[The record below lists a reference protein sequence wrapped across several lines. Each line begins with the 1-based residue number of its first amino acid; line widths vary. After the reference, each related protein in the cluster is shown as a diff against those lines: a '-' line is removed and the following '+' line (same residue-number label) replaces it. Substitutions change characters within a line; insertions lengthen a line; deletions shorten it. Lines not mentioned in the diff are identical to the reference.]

1 MRDNSN
7 DKTLERNYIQKWQ
20 FLISEY
26 ELVKAKK
33 HPQFR
38 FVQDFYN
45 FHDTSRQTF
54 AEVLQP
60 LPAVRGRRGA
70 AAAEARTQMEE
81 PPDSAFHRKQG
92 AGAASQGYQ
101 PLRDPYAILKPTA
114 QRAHA
119 CTIHGSTPSARR
131 NGLNRVSKPMQQSKR
146 KIIKSRAG
154 ELGHLDT
161 HSCRDLVV
169 GSTERRYLVALVD
182 ACTRLAWAEV
192 VTDIKSLSVMFAT
205 LKCINLLNAEYGVR
219 FEAVLTDNG
228 PEMASPKNTEGHP
241 MERML
246 MELGIKHRYTRPYR
260 PQTNG
265 KVERFWRTL
274 NEDLLEETTF
284 ESVSAERRT
293 GAVPAHYNTYR
304 PHQAL
309 PSPLETLITHF
320 PVILSTIYLTHHS
333 REKTSPP

>member
-1 MRDNSN
+1 MLNLEAKMRDNSN
-7 DKTLERNYIQKWQ
+7 DKTIERNYIQKWQ
-20 FLISEY
+20 FLIGEY

-45 FHDTSRQTF
+45 FHGTSRQTF
-54 AEVLQP
+54 AKYYNRFRQSGDDEALLPHKRGPKWKSRRTLPFIENKVLEQ
-60 LPAVRGRRGA
+60 RRKGINRY
-70 AAAEARTQMEE
+70 EI
-81 PPDSAFHRKQG
+81 
-92 AGAASQGYQ
+92 
-101 PLRDPYAILKPTA
+101 YAILKPTLKEHTPA
-114 QRAHA
+114 PS
-119 CTIHGSTPSARR
+119 TIYAISRR
-131 NGLNRVSKPMQQSKR
+131 HGLNRVTKPMQQSKR
-146 KIIKSRAG
+146 KIIKTRAG

-161 HSCRDLVV
+161 HYLSRDLVV
-169 GSTERRYLVALVD
+169 DSTERHYLVALVD

-192 VTDIKSLSVMFAT
+192 VTDIKSLSVTFAT
-205 LKCINLLNAEYGVR
+205 LKCINLLNAEYGIR

-246 MELGIKHRYTRPYR
+246 LELGIKHRYTRPYR

-274 NEDLLEETTF
+274 NEDLLEDTTF
-284 ESVSAERRT
+284 ESVSELKDELEQYLLY
-293 GAVPAHYNTYR
+293 YNTYR

-309 PSPLETLITHF
+309 GGKTPLETLNS
-320 PVILSTIYLTHHS
+320 L
-333 REKTSPP
+333 